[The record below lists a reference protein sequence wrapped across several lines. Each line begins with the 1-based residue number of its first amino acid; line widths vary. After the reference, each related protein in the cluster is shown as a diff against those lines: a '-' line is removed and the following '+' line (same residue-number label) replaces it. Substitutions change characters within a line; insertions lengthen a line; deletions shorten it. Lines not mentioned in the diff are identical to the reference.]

1 LIVIVCAAAFHAE
14 AQTTLDELKKQ
25 VFEAELALAKSRF
38 TLRDCSAAAPA
49 TELADLIKAQATK
62 IGLKTVAVQPVEG
75 SETIAIENGHDSP
88 LRLNRIDISGRGPFE
103 DVDHLLRRIAMQRV
117 ELRPP

>member
-1 LIVIVCAAAFHAE
+1 MRSVTRALIVIVCAAAFHAE
-14 AQTTLDELKKQ
+14 AQTTLDELRKQ
-25 VFEAELALAKSRF
+25 VSEAELELAKSRF
-38 TLRDCSAAAPA
+38 TLRDCSAAPA

-103 DVDHLLRRIAMQRV
+103 DVDHLL
-117 ELRPP
+117 